1 MLNKVL
7 TSVDRL
13 DYNKSVAVERNDLG
27 HLMMYLVPI
36 IGEFDQATSLSG
48 FFYFYDS
55 TLIQVD
61 RSKVHRNCIERLRG
75 TCTSQNEK
83 SETKVRRKP

>member
-55 TLIQVD
+55 TALLVGHN
-61 RSKVHRNCIERLRG
+61 RRG
-75 TCTSQNEK
+75 RGIDVLWGRC
-83 SETKVRRKP
+83 